1 MVRNY
6 QTKPRNNQ
14 FEQFEQ
20 IIYRKQIDL
29 KPAVN
34 FDGTLKDLYKI
45 MSLNH

>member
-6 QTKPRNNQ
+6 QTKPPNNQ

-29 KPAVN
+29 KPDVN
-34 FDGTLKDLYKI
+34 FDGTLKDLYK